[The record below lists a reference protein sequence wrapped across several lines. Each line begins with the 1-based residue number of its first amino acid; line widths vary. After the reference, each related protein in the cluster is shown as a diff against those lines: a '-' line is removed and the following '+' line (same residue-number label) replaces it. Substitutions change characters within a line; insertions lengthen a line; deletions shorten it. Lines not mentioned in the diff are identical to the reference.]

1 VLRERPVTYQGALVC
16 TAGKNGKMTPWEYLI
31 VALPRFELPT
41 AEPEPSAALQILNA
55 EGGLGWEAVGMT
67 ALTDGSVAVLLKR
80 PVEVNND
87 DADQRLLRRLRARR
101 VTKSAAVD
109 EDSAEQRE
117 PRSVFSR
124 FR

>member
-1 VLRERPVTYQGALVC
+1 
-16 TAGKNGKMTPWEYLI
+16 MTPWEYLI

-41 AEPEPSAALQILNA
+41 VEPEPSTALQVLNG

-80 PVEVNND
+80 PLELDSD
-87 DADQRLLRRLRARR
+87 DADRRLLRRLRARK

-109 EDSAEQRE
+109 EDSAERHEQ
-117 PRSVFSR
+117 RSVFSR

>member
-1 VLRERPVTYQGALVC
+1 VAGRTLVC
-16 TAGKNGKMTPWEYLI
+16 IADKNGNMTSWEYFI
-31 VALPRFELPT
+31 VALPRSELPT
-41 AEPEPSAALQILNA
+41 VEPEPSAALQVLNA
-55 EGGLGWEAVGMT
+55 RGGLGWEAVGMT